1 MLLAFDIGNTK
12 TGIGIHRGD
21 HWEADWRITTH
32 LDYLT
37 DEYAMLLKSLLAG
50 AELDFEDVSG
60 VIMSSVVP
68 PLTAVFQELAER
80 YLGQRALVVGP
91 GVETGVEIRIDN
103 PAEAGGDRV
112 ANTAAVQKLYGGPA
126 IVLDIGTATTFDVV
140 SERGEY
146 LGGAIAPGPKPWCAG
161 RRDSPRSNC
170 LHPGASSAAVPLPP
184 CSRGW
189 YSATWGL

>member
-1 MLLAFDIGNTK
+1 MLLVFDIGNTK
-12 TGIGIHRGD
+12 TGIGVYRES
-21 HWEADWRITTH
+21 HWEADWRVTTH

-37 DEYAMLLKSLLAG
+37 DEYAVLLKSLLASVD
-50 AELDFEDVSG
+50 LDFEDVSG
-60 VIMSSVVP
+60 AIMSSVVP
-68 PLTAVFQELAER
+68 PLTSVFQALAER

-140 SERGEY
+140 SDKGE
-146 LGGAIAPGPKPWCAG
+146 
-161 RRDSPRSNC
+161 
-170 LHPGASSAAVPLPP
+170 
-184 CSRGW
+184 
-189 YSATWGL
+189 